1 MSTYC
6 NRQNR
11 ICGFG
16 GGMNMG
22 SKYTMDDR
30 SNRQIL
36 KICFHLDV
44 WIQYPRKYNSCYTL
58 LYIIEMP
65 CGLAYP
71 GLVEW
76 SCRDFTIDRLIL

>member
-1 MSTYC
+1 MSTHC
-6 NRQNR
+6 NRQNT
-11 ICGFG
+11 ICGFE

-44 WIQYPRKYNSCYTL
+44 WIQYPRRYNSCYTL

-65 CGLAYP
+65 CALAYP

-76 SCRDFTIDRLIL
+76 PCRDFTIDHLIL